1 MLCTAEGRDL
11 IGKVTAWTQ
20 KTRTDSIEGLRRLG
34 QIFKR
39 ELISS
44 QKQRFQLKLFRDAFS
59 REKKAKVIFDQ
70 GHREGRKLGG
80 DGKKQKTINPS
91 GCFPKIFGRRK
102 RNKTK

>member
-1 MLCTAEGRDL
+1 M

-20 KTRTDSIEGLRRLG
+20 KTRTDSIEGLRRLR

-44 QKQRFQLKLFRDAFS
+44 QKQRFQLKLFCDAFS

-70 GHREGRKLGG
+70 GHPERRKLGEEG
-80 DGKKQKTINPS
+80 KTKQLTLADAFQKFSDGENEI
-91 GCFPKIFGRRK
+91 K
-102 RNKTK
+102 RNEMK